1 VLNLVFGV
9 NFIIFNLVLSNKN
22 TILLEKMFN
31 LNKIHKAVESLDLD
45 CIMEL
50 MRTLIRIDTSVPP
63 GNSYREYVDAIS
75 PYFRE
80 LGFSLKEIIVPEEII
95 KQIPYPLNGSRINLV
110 ATKYYNQEAFITF
123 YGHMDVVPAI
133 NKGDKKWRHPPFE
146 ATLTKSGRIYGRGT
160 ADMKGNMVCL
170 ILALQL
176 INKLNL
182 TPKYNIQVL
191 NCTDEEVGVYPGIRY
206 LAEKGYIN
214 GTMFCMDG
222 VIIPLIPIGT
232 AGDLNI
238 VIETIGKSC
247 HSGRNFLGINA
258 LEEMIPILNELMKL
272 KKNVER
278 RRSKDIPGDPR
289 DKTRKNLRP
298 MFSFVIIKS
307 GEKENIIPG
316 YCKLII
322 NRRIIPDENY
332 EEVKQEILGA
342 IEKGKAE
349 SKVLQVNTTFKYD
362 NPPLKV
368 NPDAPSI
375 KRWKKTISLVENIK
389 EDNIQT
395 IGSAESTDMGYIA
408 QILNA
413 DDIIITGVE
422 SAISNTHGLNEFVR
436 IRDIKILIKE
446 IIVFLCKDF

>member
-1 VLNLVFGV
+1 
-9 NFIIFNLVLSNKN
+9 
-22 TILLEKMFN
+22 MFN
-31 LNKIHKAVESLDLD
+31 LNKILEVVDNLDLKN
-45 CIMEL
+45 IMKL
-50 MRTLIRIDTSVPP
+50 MRALIRIDTSVPP
-63 GNSYREYVDAIS
+63 GKSYREYVDAIS

-80 LGFSLKEIIVPEEII
+80 LGFSLEEII
-95 KQIPYPLNGSRINLV
+95 IPEDIVKKIPYPLEGPRINLV
-110 ATKYYNQEAFITF
+110 ATKDYNQEDFITF

-133 NKGDKKWRHPPFE
+133 NKGEKKWRHPPFE
-146 ATLTKSGRIYGRGT
+146 ATLAKGGRIYGRGT
-160 ADMKGNMVCL
+160 ADMKGSMVCL
-170 ILALQL
+170 ILTLQL

-182 TPKYNIQVL
+182 QPKYNIRVL
-191 NCTDEEVGVYPGIRY
+191 NCTDEEVGVYPGVRY

-272 KKNVER
+272 KKFIEK

-298 MFSFVIIKS
+298 MFSLVIIKS

-316 YCKLII
+316 YCQLII
-322 NRRIIPDENY
+322 NRRIISDENY
-332 EEVKQEILGA
+332 EEVKQELLEA
-342 IEKGKAE
+342 IEKGKAQ
-349 SKVLQVNTTFKYD
+349 SKALQVNTTFKYD

-368 NPDAPSI
+368 NPDAPAI

-413 DDIIITGVE
+413 NDVIITGVE
-422 SAISNTHGLNEFVR
+422 SAISNTHAVNEFVR
-436 IRDIKILIKE
+436 LRDIKTLIKE
-446 IIVFLCKDF
+446 IIVFLCADF